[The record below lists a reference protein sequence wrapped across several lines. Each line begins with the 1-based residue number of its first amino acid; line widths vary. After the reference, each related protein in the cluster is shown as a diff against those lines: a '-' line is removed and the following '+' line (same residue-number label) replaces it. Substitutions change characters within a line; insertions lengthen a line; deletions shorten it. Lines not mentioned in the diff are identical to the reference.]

1 MKEKRVN
8 KRGQSKRRS
17 DKKMRQ
23 TRAQIKG
30 TELKKKHNETKSKRP
45 SSSSFSLNDNSFS
58 TNNCPPISLK
68 CCSSSEK
75 HAIIKEFDT
84 LTSDISFNHCYCC
97 KRVAINL
104 CMVSRSTE
112 AVCSDCKTHRNFDP
126 IQENLLPVWF
136 SADEQPM
143 YHVPNE
149 LSYLQE
155 ELLIQMVSPYVPFVH
170 IKNGTLGIKGHV
182 CSFPQRVQDLYT
194 TLPRISNSATF
205 VKMVRSFKGEEDKF
219 GVKSFFVR

>member
-1 MKEKRVN
+1 LFLLKLFRNNPKKQFKEDKNRTNGRKKRRMKEKRVI
-8 KRGQSKRRS
+8 KWKQSKRKFA
-17 DKKMRQ
+17 KKMRQ

-30 TELKKKHNETKSKRP
+30 DELEKKCNKTKSERNSP
-45 SSSSFSLNDNSFS
+45 PSFSLNEDLFS
-58 TNNCPPISLK
+58 TNKCPPISLK

-84 LTSDISFNHCYCC
+84 LTSDIGFNHCYCC

-112 AVCSDCKTHRNFDP
+112 AVCSDCEAHRNFDP

-136 SADEQPM
+136 CADGQPM

-149 LSYLQE
+149 LSCLQE
-155 ELLIQMVSPYVPFVH
+155 GEKLLIQMVSPYVPLLH
-170 IKNGTLGIKGHV
+170 IKN
-182 CSFPQRVQDLYT
+182 
-194 TLPRISNSATF
+194 
-205 VKMVRSFKGEEDKF
+205 
-219 GVKSFFVR
+219 